1 MDGGLSQGG
10 GAQTGRAGLAPA
22 PSSSSHPSRQQP
34 HLRAVPGCRLDTFAW
49 PSHRQFKSTWS
60 HRALDLLPGIH
71 LAALPRPSRLPSHPK
86 REPSFVPRPP
96 ISPSSALL
104 VLFPQNVSDIPLHL
118 CYLHSCHL
126 VLELPS
132 PPSSLDGPLACPLR
146 PFPIHPEGSSLA
158 PRPFRSQRG
167 TLAEFSA
174 QQPGELRTESVP
186 AHSVRATP
194 PAPFLRSA
202 RPALPHAH
210 PIRQPRLCSSHIRI
224 SPESDHCRPLCCCH
238 PAWSLSHAD
247 CISF

>member
-1 MDGGLSQGG
+1 MLQPLPLPATLPGSNPISEPC
-10 GAQTGRAGLAPA
+10 LAAAWTP
-22 PSSSSHPSRQQP
+22 
-34 HLRAVPGCRLDTFAW
+34 FAW

-60 HRALDLLPGIH
+60 HRALHLLPGIH

-186 AHSVRATP
+186 AHSVRATATCTISQVSPARSTSRTSHSAAP
-194 PAPFLRSA
+194 PVFF
-202 RPALPHAH
+202 PH
-210 PIRQPRLCSSHIRI
+210 QNLSRI
-224 SPESDHCRPLCCCH
+224 
-238 PAWSLSHAD
+238 
-247 CISF
+247 